1 MSEEAEPRSSLPA
14 LCRPSP
20 SGGPFVLFRHPVR
33 ELPDLLTGLEKP
45 APVKVPADFETRR
58 RRLRWQLLLGIFLAT
73 AAAMV
78 LDAFGFQAG
87 LFSRYVPLLWF
98 AAILVT
104 AGTSPAPPAGKTAD
118 GDPVTRGFRQ
128 VMILSGVSALLGLV
142 ALRSS
147 AGQALYAMLG
157 FVALFL
163 LVRQPGLTGSA
174 PRKTATAVPAPA
186 APAAAP
192 PDAAQLATLQACR
205 EVLEAIAEHAPHG
218 AQATGWLDLTPG
230 PETAKRSAPRV
241 WWRLRLPWGEGVR
254 LRLAGLDGE
263 NGVRILVNLAVS
275 PRLWLTDPG
284 PARHA
289 SFGLLTVDSLTVTPS
304 RISTAVL
311 ASQRAFRAYD
321 LIELLKSLEERLRPR
336 PLDGS
341 APDPAAMPPGGPA

>member
-1 MSEEAEPRSSLPA
+1 
-14 LCRPSP
+14 
-20 SGGPFVLFRHPVR
+20 
-33 ELPDLLTGLEKP
+33 
-45 APVKVPADFETRR
+45 
-58 RRLRWQLLLGIFLAT
+58 
-73 AAAMV
+73 
-78 LDAFGFQAG
+78 
-87 LFSRYVPLLWF
+87 
-98 AAILVT
+98 
-104 AGTSPAPPAGKTAD
+104 
-118 GDPVTRGFRQ
+118 
-128 VMILSGVSALLGLV
+128 MILSGVSVLLGLV
-142 ALRSS
+142 AIRSA

-163 LVRQPGLTGSA
+163 LVRQPGLTSSA
-174 PRKTATAVPAPA
+174 PRKTAPAVPAPA
-186 APAAAP
+186 TPAVAP

-218 AQATGWLDLTPG
+218 ARATGWLDLTPG
-230 PETAKRSAPRV
+230 SQV

-263 NGVRILVNLAVS
+263 NGVRILVNLAVT

-311 ASQRAFRAYD
+311 TSQRAFRAYD

-341 APDPAAMPPGGPA
+341 APDPAAAPAGGPA